1 MSEKQETIVRRSIE
15 EVWNKGKL
23 DVIDQLFTNEF
34 VNNDPVNQTRGLAA
48 YKGVVTK
55 YRSAFPDC
63 RLDIDDIFSTGDKV
77 VVRWRY
83 SGTHKGQLEGIAP
96 TGRPVKGTGISIYLV
111 SGDRIREAHE
121 NWDALGLMQQLGV
134 VTLPGKVMGAGA

>member
-23 DVIDQLFTNEF
+23 DVIDQLFTNDF
-34 VNNDPVNQTRGLAA
+34 VSHDPVNQTRGLAA
-48 YKGVVTK
+48 FKGVVTK

-63 RLDIDDIFSTGDKV
+63 RLDIDDIFSAGDKV

-83 SGTHKGQLEGIAP
+83 SGTHKGQLEGVAP
-96 TGRPVKGTGISIYLV
+96 TGRPVKGTGITINLL
-111 SGDRIREAHE
+111 SGDRIREAYI

-134 VTLPGKVMGAGA
+134 VTLPGKAMGAGA

>member
-23 DVIDQLFTNEF
+23 DVVDQLFTNDF
-34 VNNDPVNQTRGLAA
+34 VSHDPVNQTRGLPAF
-48 YKGVVTK
+48 KGVVTK

-63 RLDIDDIFSTGDKV
+63 RLDIDDIFSAGDKV
-77 VVRWRY
+77 VVRWQY

-96 TGRPVKGTGISIYLV
+96 TGRPVNGTGITIHLL
-111 SGDRIREAHE
+111 SGDRIREAYI

-134 VTLPGKVMGAGA
+134 VTLPGKVMGARA

>member
-1 MSEKQETIVRRSIE
+1 MSEKQETIVRRLFE

-23 DVIDQLFTNEF
+23 DVADQLFTNDM
-34 VNNDPVNQTRGLAA
+34 VSHDPVDQTRGLPAF
-48 YKGVVTK
+48 KGVVTK

-63 RLDIDDIFSTGDKV
+63 RLDIEDIFSAADKV

-83 SGTHKGQLEGIAP
+83 TGTHKGQLQGIAP
-96 TGRPVKGTGISIYLV
+96 TGRPVNGTGITINLF
-111 SGDRIREAHE
+111 SGDRIREVYN

-134 VTLPGKVMGAGA
+134 VTLPGKAIGAGA

>member
-23 DVIDQLFTNEF
+23 DIADQLFTNDF
-34 VNNDPVNQTRGLAA
+34 VNNDPVNQARGLAA
-48 YKGVVTK
+48 FKGVVTK

-63 RLDIDDIFSTGDKV
+63 RLDIDDIFSAGDKV

-83 SGTHKGQLEGIAP
+83 SGTHKGKLEGIAP
-96 TGRPVKGTGISIYLV
+96 TGRPVNGTGITIHLL
-111 SGDRIREAHE
+111 SGDRIREAYV
-121 NWDALGLMQQLGV
+121 NWDTLGLMQQLGV
-134 VTLPGKVMGAGA
+134 VTLPGKAIGAGA